1 MYRRPYLILY
11 RPKYKLYIKELDNVS
26 GVPGIEKQKKKK
38 KKKKKEKKKKKKK
51 TQKETGG
58 LKFSDKREHPTR
70 RGA

>member
-11 RPKYKLYIKELDNVS
+11 RPKYKLYIKELENVS
-26 GVPGIEKQKKKK
+26 GVPGIEKKKKK
-38 KKKKKEKKKKKKK
+38 KKGKKKHE
-51 TQKETGG
+51 TQKETRG

>member
-1 MYRRPYLILY
+1 MFQVYLGLKSRRKKKKKK
-11 RPKYKLYIKELDNVS
+11 R
-26 GVPGIEKQKKKK
+26 KKKK
-38 KKKKKEKKKKKKK
+38 KKKKHK